1 MTIEIN
7 PYNSIIKLCL
17 HVSEVNKFSS
27 DFLASL
33 ANLAVKIEPEKTSF
47 ASF

>member
-33 ANLAVKIEPEKTSF
+33 AVKIEPEKTSF